1 MEDIKKEIIDWFNG
15 PQDYDKGMELLQRV
29 SKKNKVIGKMIKR
42 GESRASFEKL
52 IWELNKVAG
61 LKKIPV
67 PAAKLESGVV
77 KVVAEEVIKP
87 KEDDKKGNEKKPEEG
102 TMYSLIKGKDI
113 DSYPQEIRR
122 LVKESSSLYMQRGKK
137 HSALMKLGDGND
149 AETVEKRSVI
159 VSEIAKI
166 SDRLEILFNAFKA
179 YEDGKVM
186 PDVKVLWPEAEKTDA
201 KGKTGADDSGI
212 TSSVNTEDLK
222 ALKKNLQSSIV
233 KDKNLLAFGT
243 KTKPKEGNGSA
254 MPAGPKRTKL
264 EKRIEKKEKQ
274 IKEIDQRIA
283 DLS

>member
-77 KVVAEEVIKP
+77 KVVAEE
-87 KEDDKKGNEKKPEEG
+87 DDKKGNEKKPEEG

-122 LVKESSSLYMQRGKK
+122 MVKESSSLYMQRGKK

-149 AETVEKRSVI
+149 AETVEKRAVI

-166 SDRLEILFNAFKA
+166 SDRLEILFHAFKA

-186 PDVKVLWPEAEKTDA
+186 PDVKVLWPEAEKTDE
-201 KGKTGADDSGI
+201 KGKTRTDDSGI

-222 ALKKNLQSSIV
+222 VFKKNLQSSIV

-264 EKRIEKKEKQ
+264 EKRIEKKEKK